1 MEIPKERGCTL
12 GGGLG
17 KGVAR
22 VCWGVGGCSQEERNW
37 GGCKSGREEER
48 RGAAKGVGE

>member
-17 KGVAR
+17 KGWLGFDEEWAAVAKRRGIGAAAR
-22 VCWGVGGCSQEERNW
+22 VEER
-37 GGCKSGREEER
+37 KRE
-48 RGAAKGVGE
+48 GAAKGVGE